1 MPIVSSSK
9 AQEVHLPL
17 LDDEKS
23 SASSDSENSMLPT
36 IAESTESTCENV
48 DQDAEQDALG
58 MQDHVV
64 ENEHESN
71 PPESEEASVE
81 E

>member
-9 AQEVHLPL
+9 AQEVHLSL
-17 LDDEKS
+17 LDDKKS

-36 IAESTESTCENV
+36 IAESTESICENV
-48 DQDAEQDALG
+48 DQDAEQDASG

-64 ENEHESN
+64 
-71 PPESEEASVE
+71 
-81 E
+81 